1 MLAHVI
7 QDILADGYSSSQII
21 SQLFDELVNRKDI
34 NDNQKSEIAER
45 LAVSSAGSQFLNK
58 T

>member
-21 SQLFDELVNRKDI
+21 SQLFDELVNLRDI
-34 NDNQKSEIAER
+34 DDNQKSEIAER
-45 LAVSSAGSQFLNK
+45 LAVSSTTAQYYYV
-58 T
+58 

>member
-21 SQLFDELVNRKDI
+21 SQLFDELVYHKEI
-34 NDNQKSEIAER
+34 NDNQKSQIAER
-45 LAVSSAGSQFLNK
+45 LAVSSTNHG
-58 T
+58 